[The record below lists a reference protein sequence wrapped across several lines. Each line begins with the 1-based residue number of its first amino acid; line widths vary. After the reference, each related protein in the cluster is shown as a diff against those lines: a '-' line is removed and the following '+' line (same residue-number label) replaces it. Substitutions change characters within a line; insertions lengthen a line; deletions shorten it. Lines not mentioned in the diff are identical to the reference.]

1 MSLHS
6 AKVRSRLPRLL
17 GAALL
22 AAAAASPLLAQAP
35 APQAT
40 AEAVV
45 ISPAERDWLAKHG
58 VIRFGVPEFGQ
69 PPFDIVGES
78 GEYEGVT
85 ADFLKLI
92 QSRLGLKI
100 ELVRVKTLGEMVKAV
115 EAGKVD
121 MTGSLIE
128 RQVLDLDLAFSPP
141 YARSLGVVVARKD
154 DPAVRTLEDLRGKR
168 VAVERGR
175 ANAERLR
182 REYPSIALVE
192 VDSTALALR
201 AVSTG
206 TASAYV
212 GGLGSVIWI
221 RRRDALSNLEVRLEA
236 PAFDSEIRF
245 AVRKGL
251 PVLAAL
257 VSKGVEG
264 LTADDRDRIRQRW
277 ISASASLQSSPTL
290 ALSRDSREWL
300 VRHGPVRY
308 ALPAAEW
315 PPFDLLPASGE
326 HQGITAD
333 YLHLIQQ
340 RIGFELEIVRFP
352 TFNDALAALQDGR
365 ADAMGS
371 IVDTENREK
380 FALFTLPYIKSPPV
394 IIARRNAGA
403 ILSINDLANKTV
415 AIERGFASE
424 ENLPRLVP
432 SVRLMRVE
440 NTAEALSAV
449 SLGKADAYVGGLIS
463 ADYLIDKGLM
473 TNLEVRAAAGL
484 PSAELRFA
492 TRKDLPELARL
503 FDHGLADITE
513 PEREAAREKW
523 VRTRNVV
530 VDWNEI
536 LRYAVPIAVAL
547 VIVFAVILVWN
558 RRLQAQVVARHKAE
572 QAAEAANRAKSAFL
586 ATMSHEIR
594 TPMNGVL
601 GMLELL
607 GLTRLDA
614 DQRSSLETV
623 RESAKSLLRI
633 IDDILDFSK
642 IEAGKLEVRPE
653 VASIADA
660 VEGVYHVYS
669 GIASSKN
676 IALRKF
682 TDPNLSPA
690 VRADPLRL
698 RQVLNN
704 FVSNALKFTQEGSV
718 EIRAELLERKDS
730 MDIVRFSV
738 KDTGIGIAKE
748 NQEKLFQP
756 FVQAEGDTTRRF
768 GGTGLGLAICRRLAE
783 LMNGTIEMSSE
794 LGVGTTMSL
803 TVTLPIAD
811 PKDLPTKDHAT
822 VEAALAIASRRAAP
836 TVEQARAEGTL
847 VLAVDDHPTNR
858 TLLKR
863 QLNTLG
869 YAVETAENGV
879 EALRMWKSGR
889 YAIVITDCHMPE
901 MDGYDLARSIRKAE
915 AGNGR
920 ARTPIVA
927 CTANVLAGEA
937 ENCYAAGM
945 DSYVAKP
952 VEMKALADTL
962 AHWLPLP
969 APALGATQ
977 EPQPAAGDNPIDRS
991 RLAEISGGDAAM
1003 ERDILADFRG
1013 VNDSDAVMLREALE
1027 KRDISLVTHASHRIK
1042 GASRTVG
1049 AIMLAEVCERIE
1061 RAARANDWSGIAA
1074 NREALDRELERLNA
1088 WLARL

>member
-1 MSLHS
+1 M
-6 AKVRSRLPRLL
+6 RLPRFLV
-17 GAALL
+17 AALL
-22 AAAAASPLLAQAP
+22 FIAASPLLAQAP
-35 APQAT
+35 AREAT
-40 AEAVV
+40 AGPAAV
-45 ISPAERDWLAKHG
+45 SPAERAWLEKHG
-58 VIRFGVPEFGQ
+58 SIRFGIPEFGQ
-69 PPFDIVGES
+69 PPFDIVAES

-100 ELVRVKTLGEMVKAV
+100 EWVRVKTIGEMVKAV
-115 EAGKVD
+115 KAGKID
-121 MTGSLIE
+121 MAGSLIE
-128 RQVLDLDLAFSPP
+128 RQVLDHDLAFSPP
-141 YARSLGVVVARKD
+141 YARSLGVIVARKD

-168 VAVERGR
+168 VAVEKGR
-175 ANAERLR
+175 ASAELLR
-182 REYPSIALVE
+182 RDYPGATLVE

-206 TASAYV
+206 AASAYV

-221 RRRDALSNLEVRLEA
+221 RRRDTLSNLEVRSEA
-236 PAFDSEIRF
+236 PSFDSEIRF
-245 AVRKGL
+245 AIRKDL
-251 PVLAAL
+251 PVLAAV
-257 VSKGVEG
+257 VSKGVES

-277 ISASASLQSSPTL
+277 ISVSASLQSSPTL
-290 ALSRDSREWL
+290 TLSRDSREWL
-300 VRHGPVRY
+300 IRHGAVRY

-315 PPFDLLPASGE
+315 PPFDLLPASGG

-333 YLHLIQQ
+333 YLRLIQQ
-340 RIGFELEIVRFP
+340 RIGFTLEIVRFP
-352 TFNDALAALQDGR
+352 TFSDALAALQDGR
-365 ADAMGS
+365 VDAMGS

-403 ILSINDLANKTV
+403 ILSVNDLANKTV

-484 PSAELRFA
+484 PSSELRFA

-523 VRTRNVV
+523 VRARSAVV
-530 VDWNEI
+530 IDWGEI

-547 VIVFAVILVWN
+547 AIVFAVILVWN
-558 RRLQAQVVARHKAE
+558 RRLQAQIVMRREAE
-572 QAAEAANRAKSAFL
+572 TAAEAANRAKSAFL

-601 GMLELL
+601 GMIELL
-607 GLTRLDA
+607 GLTELDA
-614 DQRSSLETV
+614 EQRSSLQTV

-660 VEGVYHVYS
+660 VDGVCQVYS
-669 GIASSKN
+669 GVASSKN
-676 IALRKF
+676 LSLRKWV
-682 TDPNLSPA
+682 DPAISPA
-690 VRADPLRL
+690 VRVDPLRL
-698 RQVLNN
+698 RQILNN
-704 FVSNALKFTQEGSV
+704 FVSNALKFTQEGQV
-718 EIRAELLERKDS
+718 EIRAELVERRDGS
-730 MDIVRFSV
+730 DVVRFSV
-738 KDTGIGIAKE
+738 KDSGIGISRE
-748 NQEKLFQP
+748 NQARLFQP

-768 GGTGLGLAICRRLAE
+768 GGTGLGLTICRRLAD
-783 LMNGTIEMSSE
+783 MMGGKIEMQSAP
-794 LGVGTTMSL
+794 GQGTTMSL
-803 TVTLPIAD
+803 TLSLPVAD
-811 PKDLPTKDHAT
+811 PKDLPAKEDASLA
-822 VEAALAIASRRAAP
+822 AALASRRAAP
-836 TVEQARAEGTL
+836 TPQQAEADRTL
-847 VLAVDDHPTNR
+847 VLAADDHPTNR
-858 TLLKR
+858 ALLKR

-869 YAVETAENGV
+869 YAAETAENGA
-879 EALRMWKSGR
+879 EALEKWKSGR
-889 YAIVITDCHMPE
+889 FALVITDCHMPE
-901 MDGYDLARSIRKAE
+901 MDGYDLARAIRGTE

-920 ARTPIVA
+920 ARTPVIA
-927 CTANVLAGEA
+927 CTANALSGEA
-937 ENCYAAGM
+937 ETCFAAGM
-945 DSYVAKP
+945 DGFLPKP
-952 VEMKALADTL
+952 VEMEALAKVLDR
-962 AHWLPLP
+962 WLPLP
-969 APALGATQ
+969 AAGTGGAKK
-977 EPQPAAGDNPIDRS
+977 PQSAAAAPAAGENPVDRS

-1013 VNDSDAVMLREALE
+1013 VNDGDAAMLRDALE
-1027 KRDISLVTHASHRIK
+1027 KHDISLVTHASHRIK

-1061 RAARANDWSGIAA
+1061 RAGRANDWSAIAA
-1074 NREALDRELERLNA
+1074 NRDALERELERLNA
-1088 WLARL
+1088 WLSRL